1 MRCCV
6 ARFKVSVYAPSL
18 ILLRRQAEAEAAR
31 ESGKRDRAAEIAH
44 MQEAIQSAVM
54 QA

>member
-1 MRCCV
+1 VLRGSVQSFSLRTV
-6 ARFKVSVYAPSL
+6 AHLAPAA
-18 ILLRRQAEAEAAR
+18 QAEAEAAR

-44 MQEAIQSAVM
+44 MQEAILSAVM